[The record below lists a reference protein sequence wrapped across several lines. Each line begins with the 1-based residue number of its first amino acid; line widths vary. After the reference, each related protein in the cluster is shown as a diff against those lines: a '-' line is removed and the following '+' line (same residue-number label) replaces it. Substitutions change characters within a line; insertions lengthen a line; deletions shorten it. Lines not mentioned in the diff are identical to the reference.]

1 MLDFLNKPYPFD
13 HDLKT
18 NIRGISGISL
28 GIFLFILF
36 FQPVEL
42 EAFDFNNR
50 LLIMAGYGVITLIIL
65 ATARLLI
72 PWIFI
77 KSITHGNWYLK
88 QEIILNASIWIL
100 NATAYAF
107 YTRYV
112 AHVSISMY
120 LMFKIVVLS
129 LAPVIVLIIINERKF
144 LREYLKNLTEQE
156 SEVKTAGD
164 KKNDHSS
171 DEVEFYS
178 ESRSDWI
185 RLTIRDIILIQSADN
200 YVEIIYKENDRNQ
213 KFLMRNTLKN
223 IEEQFKRYNNIIRCH
238 RAFIVNIN
246 HVSKLAKSYQGF
258 RLKLTGLDTEVPVS
272 RQYLLKVKE
281 SLNMA

>member
-1 MLDFLNKPYPFD
+1 MLDFLNKQYPFD

-28 GIFLFILF
+28 GMFLFILF

-42 EAFDFNNR
+42 ENFDFNNR

-65 ATARLLI
+65 AAIRILT
-72 PWIFI
+72 PWIIPKPFTQE
-77 KSITHGNWYLK
+77 KWDLK
-88 QEIILNASIWIL
+88 KEILLNASIWVL

-112 AHVSISMY
+112 AHAPASMF

-144 LREYLKNLTEQE
+144 LRKYLSLLTEETSQLPRPDGATQADL
-156 SEVKTAGD
+156 SE
-164 KKNDHSS
+164 
-171 DEVEFYS
+171 EIEFYS
-178 ESRSDWI
+178 ESRSEKL
-185 RLTIRDIILIQSADN
+185 RLRISNLILIQSADN
-200 YVEIIYKENDRNQ
+200 YIEIMYKEIDAIQ
-213 KFLMRNTLKN
+213 KTLVRNTLKN
-223 IEEQFKRYNNIIRCH
+223 IEEQLRNYSSIVRCH
-238 RAFIVNIN
+238 RTFIVNI
-246 HVSKLAKSYQGF
+246 HYVSKFTGNYQGY
-258 RLKLTGLDTEVPVS
+258 RLKLTDIDTEVPVS

-281 SLNMA
+281 ALNIN